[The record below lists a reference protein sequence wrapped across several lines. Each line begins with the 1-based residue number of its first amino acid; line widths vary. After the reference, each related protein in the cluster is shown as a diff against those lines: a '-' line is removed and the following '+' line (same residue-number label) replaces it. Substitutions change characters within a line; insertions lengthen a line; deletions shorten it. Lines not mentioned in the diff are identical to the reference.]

1 MVTSIAYKQTRC
13 VAFDSFISSSVFSAR
28 FPLLTASCPPVGVGF
43 GLSGVLLAFPS
54 CCSATGVAPWWSL
67 TLHTKQQIF
76 YGGGGDI
83 FMGLWCF
90 FPFSHTAR
98 CVWSLADAHG
108 QCQELAPLAV
118 HICWEMRGAWFS
130 CWELLSLSDWAM
142 ASSCFLAKVVDVEPF
157 SADIAFLVCLFSV
170 FFFPFVFCRS
180 LYPARTQIHTF
191 SCNWFAKA
199 YFCLYL
205 ARNIYS
211 ILRCRVVKSSHGINM
226 RSALPQLVNVAIP
239 VGKRVILIKT
249 HTGLVPALLFL
260 NSPPFQR
267 STFVSGRSC
276 RRDLQSPLSFPS
288 SFLLRSL

>member
-1 MVTSIAYKQTRC
+1 ML
-13 VAFDSFISSSVFSAR
+13 
-28 FPLLTASCPPVGVGF
+28 LLTVSFLPLFSQLASLF
-43 GLSGVLLAFPS
+43 SLLLAHQLVL
-54 CCSATGVAPWWSL
+54 G
-67 TLHTKQQIF
+67 
-76 YGGGGDI
+76 
-83 FMGLWCF
+83 
-90 FPFSHTAR
+90 
-98 CVWSLADAHG
+98 
-108 QCQELAPLAV
+108 LAPLEFCWLSPPAAV
-118 HICWEMRGAWFS
+118 SQELPHDGRSHYTPNSKSFAGGGTSSWACGAFFPLVIQPAVFGAWLMPTGS
-130 CWELLSLSDWAM
+130 VRSLPHLLSTFAGRWEVPGSPVESCSLCQTGLWPAL
-142 ASSCFLAKVVDVEPF
+142 ACFLAKVVNVEPF
-157 SADIAFLVCLFSV
+157 SADIALLVCLFSV

-226 RSALPQLVNVAIP
+226 RSALPQLVNVAIL
-239 VGKRVILIKT
+239 VGKQVILIKT

>member
-1 MVTSIAYKQTRC
+1 MLLLTVSFLPLFSQLASLFSLLLAHQLVLGLASLEFCWPSPPAAVSQELPHDGRSHYTPNSKSFTGAGGTSSWAC
-13 VAFDSFISSSVFSAR
+13 GAF
-28 FPLLTASCPPVGVGF
+28 FPLVIQPAVFGAWLMPTGSVRSLPHLLSTFAGRWEVPGSPVESC
-43 GLSGVLLAFPS
+43 
-54 CCSATGVAPWWSL
+54 SL
-67 TLHTKQQIF
+67 CQT
-76 YGGGGDI
+76 
-83 FMGLWCF
+83 GLW
-90 FPFSHTAR
+90 PA
-98 CVWSLADAHG
+98 LA
-108 QCQELAPLAV
+108 
-118 HICWEMRGAWFS
+118 
-130 CWELLSLSDWAM
+130 
-142 ASSCFLAKVVDVEPF
+142 CFLAKVVNVEPF

-170 FFFPFVFCRS
+170 FFFLLCSAGLSIQPEHRS
-180 LYPARTQIHTF
+180 THSVVTDLQ
-191 SCNWFAKA
+191 KA

>member
-1 MVTSIAYKQTRC
+1 MLLLTV
-13 VAFDSFISSSVFSAR
+13 SF
-28 FPLLTASCPPVGVGF
+28 FPLFSQLASLF
-43 GLSGVLLAFPS
+43 SLLLALQLVLGLASLEFCWLSPPAAVSQELPHDGHSHYTPNSKSFAWGGTGTSSWACGAFFPLVIQLAVFGAWLMPTGSVRSLPHLLSTFAGRWEVPGSPVES
-54 CCSATGVAPWWSL
+54 CSL
-67 TLHTKQQIF
+67 CQT
-76 YGGGGDI
+76 
-83 FMGLWCF
+83 GLW
-90 FPFSHTAR
+90 PA
-98 CVWSLADAHG
+98 LA
-108 QCQELAPLAV
+108 
-118 HICWEMRGAWFS
+118 
-130 CWELLSLSDWAM
+130 
-142 ASSCFLAKVVDVEPF
+142 CFLAKVVNVEPF
-157 SADIAFLVCLFSV
+157 SADIALLVCLFSV
-170 FFFPFVFCRS
+170 VFFPFVFCRS

-226 RSALPQLVNVAIP
+226 RSTLPQLVNVAIL
-239 VGKRVILIKT
+239 VGKRVIPIKT

-276 RRDLQSPLSFPS
+276 RRDLQSPLSLPS

>member
-1 MVTSIAYKQTRC
+1 MLLLTVSFLPLFSQLASLFSLLLALQLVLGLASLEFCWPSPPAAVPQELPHDGRSHYTPNSKSFAGGGTSSWAC
-13 VAFDSFISSSVFSAR
+13 GAF
-28 FPLLTASCPPVGVGF
+28 FPLVIQPAVFGAWLMPTGSVRSLPHLLSTFAGRWEVPGSPVESC
-43 GLSGVLLAFPS
+43 
-54 CCSATGVAPWWSL
+54 SL
-67 TLHTKQQIF
+67 CQT
-76 YGGGGDI
+76 
-83 FMGLWCF
+83 GLW
-90 FPFSHTAR
+90 PA
-98 CVWSLADAHG
+98 LA
-108 QCQELAPLAV
+108 
-118 HICWEMRGAWFS
+118 
-130 CWELLSLSDWAM
+130 
-142 ASSCFLAKVVDVEPF
+142 CFLAKVVNVEPF
-157 SADIAFLVCLFSV
+157 SADIALLVCLFSV

-226 RSALPQLVNVAIP
+226 RSALPQLVNVAIL
-239 VGKRVILIKT
+239 VGKQVILIKT